1 MESIRLSVGTA
12 AILGFLKCK
21 VDAIPTT
28 AYFMTHTSD
37 RCTANCAFCAQARTS
52 QAPADRLSLVTWPIF
67 PFSQVMSKLSEK
79 KGHVP
84 FKRICIQ
91 TIIYP
96 NLKDDLLYMV
106 SHIHKS
112 APQIPISVAIP
123 PMSETYLRRLKEINV
138 DRIGISLDAVTPEL
152 FNNIKGT
159 EVDGPFT
166 WKNHLHALESAITI
180 FGSNQ
185 TTTHLMIGLG
195 EKEDDVVNCMQ
206 ELTDKGITIGLF
218 PFTPL
223 PGTILAQNSRPSL
236 AQYRRLQLAHYLIKH
251 KMARAEQMTFS
262 SSEGKITDFGLSP
275 NILKRVILNGE
286 AFKTSGCP
294 SCNRPFFTERPSGPL
309 YNFPFL
315 PSANQLIKIQQQL
328 GGEP

>member
-1 MESIRLSVGTA
+1 LDSIRLSVGTA
-12 AILGFLKCK
+12 AILGFLNCK

-28 AYFMTHTSD
+28 AYFMTHTSE

-52 QAPADRLSLVTWPIF
+52 QAPADRLSLVTWPIY
-67 PFSQVMSKLSEK
+67 PFSQVVSKISEK
-79 KGHVP
+79 KEHLP

-91 TIIYP
+91 TILYP
-96 NLKDDLLYMV
+96 NLKDDLLYIV
-106 SHIHKS
+106 SCIHKF

-123 PMSETYLRRLKEINV
+123 PMSETFLRKLKDLKV
-138 DRIGISLDAVTPEL
+138 DRVGISIDAVTPEL
-152 FNNIKGT
+152 FNTIKGT
-159 EVDGPFT
+159 KVNGPFT

-185 TTTHLMIGLG
+185 TTSHLMVGLG
-195 EKEDDVVNCMQ
+195 EKEYDVVNCIQ

-223 PGTILAQNSRPSL
+223 PGTILGQHSRPSL

-251 KMARAEQMTFS
+251 KMARARHMTFS
-262 SSEGKITDFGLSP
+262 SSEGKLTAFGLSP
-275 NILKRVILNGE
+275 DILKKMILSGE
-286 AFKTSGCP
+286 AFKTTGCP

-315 PSANQLIKIQQQL
+315 PSANQLIEIQQQL
-328 GGEP
+328 GGGP